1 MTAGRPRADVTGA
14 GTGRAAAAGPVIS
27 VPPGFDLGLVASD
40 IDGTLLLDWQPIS
53 HTTIDAIHRC
63 RTSDI
68 PFVLVTGRPIRW
80 LAPIAEQIPD
90 LGLVVC
96 LNGAVIYDIA
106 TSSAVKAHTIAHSD
120 IEEIVSAI
128 SSSQPEAR
136 FAFETLSGLLIDPG
150 FPTRLPQDADI
161 VEDLS
166 QLRERDV
173 VKILVSIGTDDSQAL
188 HDLLGPVLTHSCHA
202 TFSDPVNGLV
212 ELAAAGITKAKTLE
226 RLCEHLGVDRRR
238 VLAFGDMP
246 NDIEML
252 TWAGH
257 GVAVGNALDAVK
269 ESADAVA
276 EAVEAEGV
284 ARYLGAVLDS
294 LEIGT
299 ESGNADSSH

>member
-1 MTAGRPRADVTGA
+1 MTAQHRHTVA
-14 GTGRAAAAGPVIS
+14 
-27 VPPGFDLGLVASD
+27 PPEDFRLGLVASD
-40 IDGTLLLDWQPIS
+40 IDGTLLLDWQPIPT
-53 HTTIDAIHRC
+53 TTIDAIHRC

-106 TSSAVKAHTIAHSD
+106 ASRVVEAHTIAHPE

-128 SSSQPEAR
+128 TESQPEAR
-136 FAFETLSGLLIDPG
+136 FAYETLTGLLIDPG
-150 FPTRLPQDADI
+150 FPTRFPQDAVL
-161 VEDLS
+161 VEDLGM
-166 QLRERDV
+166 LRERDV
-173 VKILVSIGTDDSQAL
+173 VKILVSIGTNDSQEL
-188 HDLLGPVLTHSCHA
+188 HTLLGPVLTRSCHA

-212 ELAAAGITKAKTLE
+212 ELSPAGVTKARTLE
-226 RLCEHLGVDRRR
+226 QLCERLGVGREQ
-238 VLAFGDMP
+238 VMAFGDMP

-257 GVAVGNALDAVK
+257 GVAVGNALDSVK

-284 ARYLGAVLDS
+284 ARYLGAVLDR
-294 LEIGT
+294 L
-299 ESGNADSSH
+299 